1 MQSQNYQNK
10 NAMQLGNIHLN
21 KTEQAKQI
29 LAMRRIEQGAID
41 ELGIG
46 SIRDALADEMF
57 PGISTLHQHA
67 KYFVL
72 LPQVYQKVW
81 EKARRIE
88 DVSLRQVQQM
98 IIEEEISMTRH
109 LSKNT
114 PNAPGITGAD
124 SLRSNNQ
131 FVKYDPTYIYNS
143 ALRTYGFLQ
152 LDQRTTIASAI
163 RSYALQWQ
171 SRPEQMRTE
180 SADVANDANETI
192 SYRPFCEFPREL
204 GYKFPEECHLDVNF
218 AERDYI
224 KEHMLTAI
232 HVRHSLLGYLLEHD
246 EIKIEGDFFTLD
258 RDEFPPQFRDMI
270 HRSCEISEFVYL
282 LFLRYNVI
290 LSNSQDEEIVR
301 EWEECYSRFK
311 ENQPDI
317 IASLFPL
324 HSGANRLLNNSL
336 HFVEDCYHSLLKG
349 DLNQLKDLIVSREI
363 AIKSGRRKINNPD
376 FEYKMP
382 IHHYYLSYRW
392 ETVRLM
398 LQELRKE
405 DLWQKS

>member
-1 MQSQNYQNK
+1 MQIGYIHINK
-10 NAMQLGNIHLN
+10 S
-21 KTEQAKQI
+21 EQAKQI
-29 LAMRRIEQGAID
+29 LAMRCIEQGAVD

-98 IIEEEISMTRH
+98 IIEEEITMTRH

-180 SADVANDANETI
+180 SEDVANDANEAI
-192 SYRPFCEFPREL
+192 SYRLFCEFPREL
-204 GYKFPEECHLDVNF
+204 GYKFPEECHLDVNQ
-218 AERDYI
+218 AEREYI
-224 KEHMLTAI
+224 KEHMLSVSQ
-232 HVRHSLLGYLLEHD
+232 VRNSLLGYLLEHE
-246 EIKIEGDFFTLD
+246 EIEIEDDFFTLD
-258 RDEFPPQFRDMI
+258 RNNFLQPFHDII
-270 HRSCEISEFVYL
+270 HRSCEISKFIYM

-290 LSNSQDEEIVR
+290 LSKNQDEEIIQ
-301 EWEECYSRFK
+301 EWENCYRDFK
-311 ENQPDI
+311 EKQPNI
-317 IASLFPL
+317 TECLSLL
-324 HSGANRLLNNSL
+324 HERANKLLKSSL
-336 HFVEDCYHSLLKG
+336 HFVEQCYGLLRKENMAEL
-349 DLNQLKDLIVSREI
+349 DELITKRENK
-363 AIKSGRRKINNPD
+363 IKIERRKINNPN
-376 FEYKMP
+376 YKYQSP
-382 IHHYYLSYRW
+382 IHHYYVSYRW
-392 ETVRLM
+392 ERVCLM

-405 DLWQKS
+405 DLWQKN

>member
-1 MQSQNYQNK
+1 
-10 NAMQLGNIHLN
+10 MQLGNIYLN

-81 EKARRIE
+81 ERARRI
-88 DVSLRQVQQM
+88 DNVSLRQVQQM
-98 IIEEEISMTRH
+98 IIEEEITMTRH

-114 PNAPGITGAD
+114 PNAHGITGAD

-171 SRPEQMRTE
+171 NRPEQMRTE

-204 GYKFPEECHLDVNF
+204 GYKFPEECRLDVNL

-224 KEHMLTAI
+224 KEHMRTAI
-232 HVRHSLLGYLLEHD
+232 QVRDSLLGYLLEND
-246 EIKIEGDFFTLD
+246 DINIEGDFSTLD
-258 RDEFPPQFRDMI
+258 RDEFPQHFRDII
-270 HRSCEISEFVYL
+270 HRSCKISDFVYL

-290 LSNSQDEEIVR
+290 LSNNQDEKIVH
-301 EWEECYSRFK
+301 EWEELYSCFK
-311 ENQPDI
+311 KNTPDV
-317 IASLFPL
+317 IACLFPL
-324 HSGANRLLNNSL
+324 HLGANKLLNNSL
-336 HFVEDCYHSLLKG
+336 HFVEDCYHSLLK
-349 DLNQLKDLIVSREI
+349 NDLIQLDELITNREI

-376 FEYKMP
+376 YEYKMP
-382 IHHYYLSYRW
+382 IHYYHLSYRW
-392 ETVRLM
+392 DTVRLM

>member
-1 MQSQNYQNK
+1 ME
-10 NAMQLGNIHLN
+10 LGYIHLN
-21 KTEQAKQI
+21 KTDQAKQI

-98 IIEEEISMTRH
+98 ILEVEITMTRY
-109 LSKNT
+109 LSMNT
-114 PNAPGITGAD
+114 SNAPGITGAN

-180 SADVANDANETI
+180 SEEVANDANETI

-204 GYKFPEECHLDVNF
+204 GYKFPEECHLDVNL
-218 AERDYI
+218 AEREYI
-224 KEHMLTAI
+224 KEHMLSAI
-232 HVRHSLLGYLLEHD
+232 HVRNSFLGYLLEHD
-246 EIKIEGDFFTLD
+246 EIGIEGDFFRLD
-258 RDEFPPQFRDMI
+258 RDDFPQQFRDII
-270 HRSCEISEFVYL
+270 HRSCEISEFIYL

-290 LSNSQDEEIVR
+290 LSNNQDEEIVQ
-301 EWEECYSRFK
+301 EWEECYRNFK
-311 ENQPDI
+311 NKKPDVV
-317 IASLFPL
+317 ACLFPL
-324 HSGANRLLNNSL
+324 YSGANRLLNNSL
-336 HFVEDCYHSLLKG
+336 NFVANCYNSLLK
-349 DLNQLKDLIVSREI
+349 DDMTQLDEFIISREI
-363 AIKSGRRKINNPD
+363 AIKRGRRKINNPD
-376 FEYKMP
+376 YEYKMP
-382 IHHYYLSYRW
+382 IHHYYLTYRW